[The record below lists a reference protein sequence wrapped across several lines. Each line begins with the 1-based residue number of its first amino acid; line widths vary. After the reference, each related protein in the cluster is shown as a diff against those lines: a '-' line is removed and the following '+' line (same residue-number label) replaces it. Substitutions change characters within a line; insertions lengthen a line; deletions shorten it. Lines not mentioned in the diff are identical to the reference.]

1 MHLSRYLTRFP
12 KAWGC
17 ALAALMLTAAPAA
30 HASFSVEV
38 QPAGAIPDLPD
49 PIGRAGMVA
58 GTVTENDG
66 TQSVIAAGGANF
78 PQAAP
83 GAATPEERGPK
94 TYHQDIFKLRNG
106 QWTKAGTLPAP
117 LGYAA
122 FGSVG
127 KGLAVAG
134 GHNAEGILKDALLIK
149 ADGSVEKLPPLPLPI
164 TEAAFASHGNKLFVI
179 GGRDAD
185 QPEAALNTV
194 YMLDTTPDASKM
206 KWQQL
211 PPFHGPGRI
220 LSTAAVCDST
230 LFIVGGCALSKDSS
244 GETARTYLSD
254 LIDYNMTS
262 NTPSEWG
269 AMSKEPLAGPGTPVA
284 AAAGPAPVRENSILL
299 IGGDKRGNT
308 PDASRP
314 VVQSRDILS
323 YDVIKNKWTHEGEW
337 PVGIAT
343 APAVVKGTEIMTISG
358 ETAPGVRTAVNASA
372 TAGYHFEM
380 SMVDYAV
387 LILTLIVVAIIIVS
401 AMRHGVKN
409 VSAVTDPNT
418 KPGLWA
424 WVAVIVLWFVVMLN
438 YFDRQLLSALHEPI
452 VRDIP
457 QTEAQFGMVT
467 SVFLLIYA
475 LLSPVGGFL
484 ADRYSRRLMILCSL
498 VVWSVVTWWTGH
510 AEDYT
515 SLLVARGAMGI
526 SEAFYIPAALALITD
541 YHRGSTRSI
550 ATGLHMSGIYVGM
563 AMAGFGATMASWTGW
578 RMTFALFGLIG
589 VAYAIVLIL
598 FLKDPAKAPAD
609 TALARKPSKPE
620 EKTVLIN
627 VDNDEQVI
635 KAAASKL
642 STGAVLSSLLSGRP
656 MWMLLAVVAFAGA
669 GNWFLLTWYPT
680 LLQDKYQ
687 LSSAEAGPAATLWS
701 SVAKYVAVL
710 GGAILA
716 DMWYKRNA
724 RARALVPGITFTI
737 SGPLVLLALLPGIFG
752 WDIAVPLVLMLG
764 LVATQGL
771 AQGSL
776 DATLMPVLRSHIDER
791 YSATGYGLLNLT
803 SAGVGALI
811 SFFGGW
817 FKDQGVPLTTTLAA
831 AAFLM
836 LFCGLLL
843 LMLPRPKH

>member
-1 MHLSRYLTRFP
+1 MHMTRTLTRIS
-12 KAWGC
+12 KACGS
-17 ALAALMLTAAPAA
+17 ALAALLLIAAPAA
-30 HASFSVEV
+30 DASFSVDV
-38 QPAGAIPDLPD
+38 RTSGTVPDLPD
-49 PIGRAGMVA
+49 PAGRAGMVA
-58 GTVTENDG
+58 GTVTEDDG
-66 TQSVIAAGGANF
+66 SQSVIAAGGANF

-83 GAATPEERGPK
+83 GASTPEERGPK
-94 TYHQDIFKLRNG
+94 TYYQDIFKLRNG
-106 QWTKAGTLPAP
+106 QWSKAGTLPVP

-122 FGSVG
+122 FASVG

-134 GHNAEGILKDALLIK
+134 GHNAQGILKDALLIK
-149 ADGSVEKLPPLPLPI
+149 TDGSVEKLPPLPVPV
-164 TEAAFASHGNKLFVI
+164 TEASCAAHGNKLFVI
-179 GGRDAD
+179 GGRDRE
-185 QPEAALNTV
+185 QPETALNTI
-194 YMLDTTPDASKM
+194 YMLDTTPDTDKM
-206 KWQQL
+206 KWVSL
-211 PPFHGPGRI
+211 PPFPGEGRI

-230 LFIVGGCALSKDSS
+230 LFIIGGCSLSRDNS
-244 GETARTYLSD
+244 GETSRTYLSD
-254 LIDYNMTS
+254 MIGYDMTS
-262 NTPSEWG
+262 KDPSKWG
-269 AMSKEPLAGPGTPVA
+269 SSGRQQLAGPGMPVA

-299 IGGDKRGNT
+299 IGGDKRGNS
-308 PDASRP
+308 PDPSRP
-314 VVQSRDILS
+314 VAQSRDILV
-323 YDVIKNKWTHEGEW
+323 YDVIGNTWTRQGEW

-343 APAVVKGTEIMTISG
+343 VPAVVRGSEIMTISG
-358 ETAPGVRTAVNASA
+358 ETAPGVRTPVNASA
-372 TAGYHFEM
+372 SAGYHFEM
-380 SMVDYAV
+380 STVDYAV
-387 LILTLIVVAIIIVS
+387 LILTIIVS
-401 AMRHGVKN
+401 AVRNGVKN
-409 VSAVTDPNT
+409 VASVTDPNT

-515 SLLVARGAMGI
+515 SLLIARGAMGI

-563 AMAGFGATMASWTGW
+563 AVAGFGATMASWTGW

-589 VAYAIVLIL
+589 VAYAVILIL
-598 FLKDPAKAPAD
+598 FLKDPSKAPAD
-609 TALARKPSKPE
+609 TALAKKPSEPE
-620 EKTVLIN
+620 EKTVLLN
-627 VDNDEQVI
+627 VDNDEQAI
-635 KAAASKL
+635 KEPASKL

-737 SGPLVLLALLPGIFG
+737 SGPLVVLALLPGIFG
-752 WDIAVPLVLMLG
+752 WDITVPLVLMLG

-831 AAFLM
+831 AGCLM

>member
-1 MHLSRYLTRFP
+1 MYKRQLSRD
-12 KAWGC
+12 
-17 ALAALMLTAAPAA
+17 AA
-30 HASFSVEV
+30 
-38 QPAGAIPDLPD
+38 
-49 PIGRAGMVA
+49 
-58 GTVTENDG
+58 
-66 TQSVIAAGGANF
+66 
-78 PQAAP
+78 
-83 GAATPEERGPK
+83 
-94 TYHQDIFKLRNG
+94 
-106 QWTKAGTLPAP
+106 
-117 LGYAA
+117 
-122 FGSVG
+122 
-127 KGLAVAG
+127 
-134 GHNAEGILKDALLIK
+134 
-149 ADGSVEKLPPLPLPI
+149 
-164 TEAAFASHGNKLFVI
+164 
-179 GGRDAD
+179 
-185 QPEAALNTV
+185 
-194 YMLDTTPDASKM
+194 
-206 KWQQL
+206 
-211 PPFHGPGRI
+211 
-220 LSTAAVCDST
+220 
-230 LFIVGGCALSKDSS
+230 

-254 LIDYNMTS
+254 MIGYDMTS
-262 NTPSEWG
+262 NDPAEWG
-269 AMSKEPLAGPGTPVA
+269 AAGKQQPAGPGTPVA
-284 AAAGPAPVRENSILL
+284 AAAGPAPVRENSIIL
-299 IGGDKRGNT
+299 IGGDKRGNA
-308 PDASRP
+308 PDPSKP
-314 VVQSRDILS
+314 VVQSRDILV
-323 YDVIKNKWTHEGEW
+323 YDVIGNKWTHQGEW

-343 APAVVKGTEIMTISG
+343 APAVVKGSEIMTISG
-358 ETAPGVRTAVNASA
+358 ETAPGVRTPVNASA
-372 TAGYHFEM
+372 SAGYHFEM
-380 SMVDYAV
+380 STVDYAV
-387 LILTLIVVAIIIVS
+387 LILTVIVMAIIIVS
-401 AMRHGVKN
+401 AVRNGVKN

-418 KPGLWA
+418 RPGLWA

-515 SLLVARGAMGI
+515 SLLIARGAMGI

-563 AMAGFGATMASWTGW
+563 AVAGFGATMASWTGW

-609 TALARKPSKPE
+609 TAQAKKPSEPK

-627 VDNDEQVI
+627 VDNDERAI
-635 KAAASKL
+635 KEPASNL

-716 DMWYKRNA
+716 DMWYRRNA

-737 SGPLVLLALLPGIFG
+737 SGPLVVLALLPGIFG

-831 AAFLM
+831 AGCLM
-836 LFCGLLL
+836 LLCGLLL

>member
-1 MHLSRYLTRFP
+1 MCIRDRPF
-12 KAWGC
+12 
-17 ALAALMLTAAPAA
+17 
-30 HASFSVEV
+30 
-38 QPAGAIPDLPD
+38 
-49 PIGRAGMVA
+49 
-58 GTVTENDG
+58 
-66 TQSVIAAGGANF
+66 
-78 PQAAP
+78 P
-83 GAATPEERGPK
+83 GA
-94 TYHQDIFKLRNG
+94 
-106 QWTKAGTLPAP
+106 
-117 LGYAA
+117 
-122 FGSVG
+122 
-127 KGLAVAG
+127 
-134 GHNAEGILKDALLIK
+134 
-149 ADGSVEKLPPLPLPI
+149 
-164 TEAAFASHGNKLFVI
+164 
-179 GGRDAD
+179 
-185 QPEAALNTV
+185 
-194 YMLDTTPDASKM
+194 
-206 KWQQL
+206 
-211 PPFHGPGRI
+211 GRI

-230 LFIVGGCALSKDSS
+230 LFIAGGCTLSRDAA

-254 LIDYNMTS
+254 MIGYDMTS
-262 NTPSEWG
+262 NDPAEWG
-269 AMSKEPLAGPGTPVA
+269 AAGKQQPAGPGTPVA
-284 AAAGPAPVRENSILL
+284 AAAGPAPVRENSIIL
-299 IGGDKRGNT
+299 IGGDKRGNA
-308 PDASRP
+308 PDPSKP
-314 VVQSRDILS
+314 VVQSRDILV
-323 YDVIKNKWTHEGEW
+323 YDVIGNKWTHQGEW

-343 APAVVKGTEIMTISG
+343 APAVVKGSEIMTISG
-358 ETAPGVRTAVNASA
+358 ETAPGVRTPVNASA
-372 TAGYHFEM
+372 SAGYHFEM
-380 SMVDYAV
+380 STVDYAV
-387 LILTLIVVAIIIVS
+387 LILTVIVMAIIIVS
-401 AMRHGVKN
+401 AVRNGVKN

-418 KPGLWA
+418 RPGLWA

-515 SLLVARGAMGI
+515 SLLIARGAMGI

-563 AMAGFGATMASWTGW
+563 AVAGFGATMASWTGW

-609 TALARKPSKPE
+609 TAQAKKPSEPK

-627 VDNDEQVI
+627 VDNDERAI
-635 KAAASKL
+635 KEPASNL

-716 DMWYKRNA
+716 DMWYRRNA

-737 SGPLVLLALLPGIFG
+737 SGPLVVLALLPGIFG

-831 AAFLM
+831 AGCLM
-836 LFCGLLL
+836 LLCGLLL

>member
-1 MHLSRYLTRFP
+1 MY
-12 KAWGC
+12 
-17 ALAALMLTAAPAA
+17 
-30 HASFSVEV
+30 
-38 QPAGAIPDLPD
+38 
-49 PIGRAGMVA
+49 
-58 GTVTENDG
+58 
-66 TQSVIAAGGANF
+66 
-78 PQAAP
+78 
-83 GAATPEERGPK
+83 
-94 TYHQDIFKLRNG
+94 
-106 QWTKAGTLPAP
+106 
-117 LGYAA
+117 
-122 FGSVG
+122 
-127 KGLAVAG
+127 
-134 GHNAEGILKDALLIK
+134 
-149 ADGSVEKLPPLPLPI
+149 
-164 TEAAFASHGNKLFVI
+164 
-179 GGRDAD
+179 
-185 QPEAALNTV
+185 
-194 YMLDTTPDASKM
+194 
-206 KWQQL
+206 
-211 PPFHGPGRI
+211 
-220 LSTAAVCDST
+220 
-230 LFIVGGCALSKDSS
+230 
-244 GETARTYLSD
+244 
-254 LIDYNMTS
+254 
-262 NTPSEWG
+262 
-269 AMSKEPLAGPGTPVA
+269 
-284 AAAGPAPVRENSILL
+284 
-299 IGGDKRGNT
+299 KRQ
-308 PDASRP
+308 
-314 VVQSRDILS
+314 VQSRDILV
-323 YDVIKNKWTHEGEW
+323 YDVIGNKWTHQGEW

-343 APAVVKGTEIMTISG
+343 APAVVKGSEIMTISG
-358 ETAPGVRTAVNASA
+358 ETAPGVRTPVNASA
-372 TAGYHFEM
+372 SAGYHFEM
-380 SMVDYAV
+380 STVDYAV
-387 LILTLIVVAIIIVS
+387 LILTVIVMAIIIVS
-401 AMRHGVKN
+401 AVRNGVKN

-418 KPGLWA
+418 RPGLWA

-515 SLLVARGAMGI
+515 SLLIARGAMGI

-563 AMAGFGATMASWTGW
+563 AVAGFGATMASWTGW

-609 TALARKPSKPE
+609 TAQAKKPSEPK

-627 VDNDEQVI
+627 VDNDERAI
-635 KAAASKL
+635 KEPASNL

-716 DMWYKRNA
+716 DMWYRRNA

-737 SGPLVLLALLPGIFG
+737 SGPLVVLALLPGIFG

-831 AAFLM
+831 AGCLM
-836 LFCGLLL
+836 LLCGLLL

>member
-1 MHLSRYLTRFP
+1 M
-12 KAWGC
+12 A
-17 ALAALMLTAAPAA
+17 
-30 HASFSVEV
+30 
-38 QPAGAIPDLPD
+38 
-49 PIGRAGMVA
+49 
-58 GTVTENDG
+58 
-66 TQSVIAAGGANF
+66 
-78 PQAAP
+78 
-83 GAATPEERGPK
+83 
-94 TYHQDIFKLRNG
+94 
-106 QWTKAGTLPAP
+106 
-117 LGYAA
+117 
-122 FGSVG
+122 
-127 KGLAVAG
+127 
-134 GHNAEGILKDALLIK
+134 
-149 ADGSVEKLPPLPLPI
+149 
-164 TEAAFASHGNKLFVI
+164 
-179 GGRDAD
+179 
-185 QPEAALNTV
+185 
-194 YMLDTTPDASKM
+194 
-206 KWQQL
+206 
-211 PPFHGPGRI
+211 
-220 LSTAAVCDST
+220 
-230 LFIVGGCALSKDSS
+230 
-244 GETARTYLSD
+244 
-254 LIDYNMTS
+254 
-262 NTPSEWG
+262 
-269 AMSKEPLAGPGTPVA
+269 
-284 AAAGPAPVRENSILL
+284 
-299 IGGDKRGNT
+299 
-308 PDASRP
+308 
-314 VVQSRDILS
+314 QSRDILV
-323 YDVIKNKWTHEGEW
+323 YDVIGNTWTRQGEW

-343 APAVVKGTEIMTISG
+343 VPAVVRGSEIMTISG
-358 ETAPGVRTAVNASA
+358 ETAPGVRTPVNASA
-372 TAGYHFEM
+372 SAGYHFEM
-380 SMVDYAV
+380 STVDYAV
-387 LILTLIVVAIIIVS
+387 LILTIIVLAIIIVS
-401 AMRHGVKN
+401 AVRNGVKN
-409 VSAVTDPNT
+409 VASVTDPNT

-515 SLLVARGAMGI
+515 SLLIARGAMGI

-563 AMAGFGATMASWTGW
+563 AVAGFGATMASWTGW

-589 VAYAIVLIL
+589 VAYAVILIL
-598 FLKDPAKAPAD
+598 FLKDPSKAPAD
-609 TALARKPSKPE
+609 TALAKKPSEPE
-620 EKTVLIN
+620 EKTVLLN
-627 VDNDEQVI
+627 VDNDEQAI
-635 KAAASKL
+635 KEPASKL

-737 SGPLVLLALLPGIFG
+737 SGPLVVLALLPGIFG
-752 WDIAVPLVLMLG
+752 WDITVPLVLMLG

-831 AAFLM
+831 AGCLM

>member
-1 MHLSRYLTRFP
+1 M
-12 KAWGC
+12 
-17 ALAALMLTAAPAA
+17 
-30 HASFSVEV
+30 
-38 QPAGAIPDLPD
+38 I
-49 PIGRAGMVA
+49 
-58 GTVTENDG
+58 
-66 TQSVIAAGGANF
+66 
-78 PQAAP
+78 
-83 GAATPEERGPK
+83 
-94 TYHQDIFKLRNG
+94 
-106 QWTKAGTLPAP
+106 
-117 LGYAA
+117 
-122 FGSVG
+122 
-127 KGLAVAG
+127 
-134 GHNAEGILKDALLIK
+134 LIK
-149 ADGSVEKLPPLPLPI
+149 LFE
-164 TEAAFASHGNKLFVI
+164 NKLFVI
-179 GGRDAD
+179 GGRDSD
-185 QPEAALNTV
+185 QPEAALNTI
-194 YMLDTTPDASKM
+194 YMLDTTPDTAKM
-206 KWQQL
+206 KWASL
-211 PPFHGPGRI
+211 PPFPGAGRI

-230 LFIVGGCALSKDSS
+230 LFIAGGCTLSRDAA

-254 LIDYNMTS
+254 MIGYDMTS
-262 NTPSEWG
+262 NDPAEWG
-269 AMSKEPLAGPGTPVA
+269 AAGKQQPAGPGTPVA
-284 AAAGPAPVRENSILL
+284 AAAGPAPVRENSIIL
-299 IGGDKRGNT
+299 IGGDKRGNA
-308 PDASRP
+308 PDPSKP
-314 VVQSRDILS
+314 VVQSRDILV
-323 YDVIKNKWTHEGEW
+323 YDVIGNKWTHQGEW

-343 APAVVKGTEIMTISG
+343 APAVVKGSEIMTISG
-358 ETAPGVRTAVNASA
+358 ETAPGVRTPVNASA
-372 TAGYHFEM
+372 SAGYHFEM
-380 SMVDYAV
+380 STVDYAV
-387 LILTLIVVAIIIVS
+387 LILTVIVMAIIIVS
-401 AMRHGVKN
+401 AVRNGVKN

-418 KPGLWA
+418 RPGLWA

-515 SLLVARGAMGI
+515 SLLIARGAMGI

-563 AMAGFGATMASWTGW
+563 AVAGFGATMASWTGW

-609 TALARKPSKPE
+609 TAQAKKPSEPK

-627 VDNDEQVI
+627 VDNDERAI
-635 KAAASKL
+635 KEPASNL

-656 MWMLLAVVAFAGA
+656 MWILLAVVAFAGA

-716 DMWYKRNA
+716 DMWYRRNA

-737 SGPLVLLALLPGIFG
+737 SGPLVVLALLPGIFG

-831 AAFLM
+831 AGCLM
-836 LFCGLLL
+836 LLCGLLL

>member
-1 MHLSRYLTRFP
+1 
-12 KAWGC
+12 
-17 ALAALMLTAAPAA
+17 
-30 HASFSVEV
+30 
-38 QPAGAIPDLPD
+38 
-49 PIGRAGMVA
+49 
-58 GTVTENDG
+58 
-66 TQSVIAAGGANF
+66 
-78 PQAAP
+78 
-83 GAATPEERGPK
+83 
-94 TYHQDIFKLRNG
+94 
-106 QWTKAGTLPAP
+106 
-117 LGYAA
+117 
-122 FGSVG
+122 
-127 KGLAVAG
+127 
-134 GHNAEGILKDALLIK
+134 
-149 ADGSVEKLPPLPLPI
+149 
-164 TEAAFASHGNKLFVI
+164 
-179 GGRDAD
+179 
-185 QPEAALNTV
+185 
-194 YMLDTTPDASKM
+194 MLDTTPDTAKM
-206 KWQQL
+206 KWASL
-211 PPFHGPGRI
+211 PPFPGAGRI

-230 LFIVGGCALSKDSS
+230 LFIAGGCTLSRDAA

-254 LIDYNMTS
+254 MIGYDMTS
-262 NTPSEWG
+262 NDPAEWG
-269 AMSKEPLAGPGTPVA
+269 AAGKQQPAGPGTPVA
-284 AAAGPAPVRENSILL
+284 AAAGPAPVRENSIIL
-299 IGGDKRGNT
+299 IGGDKRGNA
-308 PDASRP
+308 PDPSKP
-314 VVQSRDILS
+314 VVQSRDILV
-323 YDVIKNKWTHEGEW
+323 YDVIGNKWTHQGEW

-343 APAVVKGTEIMTISG
+343 APAVVKGSEIMTISG
-358 ETAPGVRTAVNASA
+358 ETAPGVRTPVNASA
-372 TAGYHFEM
+372 SAGYHFEM
-380 SMVDYAV
+380 STVDYAV
-387 LILTLIVVAIIIVS
+387 LILTVIVMAIIIVS
-401 AMRHGVKN
+401 AVRNGVKN

-418 KPGLWA
+418 RPGLWA

-515 SLLVARGAMGI
+515 SLLIARGAMGI

-563 AMAGFGATMASWTGW
+563 AVAGFGATMASWTGW

-609 TALARKPSKPE
+609 TAQAKKPSEPK

-627 VDNDEQVI
+627 VDNDERAI
-635 KAAASKL
+635 KEPASNL

-716 DMWYKRNA
+716 DMWYRRNA

-737 SGPLVLLALLPGIFG
+737 SGPLVVLALLPGIFG

-831 AAFLM
+831 AGCLM
-836 LFCGLLL
+836 LLCGLLL

>member
-1 MHLSRYLTRFP
+1 MPSLHSLTRFSRSWR
-12 KAWGC
+12 A
-17 ALAALMLTAAPAA
+17 ALAALVLAASPAA
-30 HASFSVEV
+30 LASFSVEP
-38 QPAGAIPDLPD
+38 QPSGSIPALPD
-49 PIGRAGMVA
+49 PIGRAGMAA
-58 GTVTENDG
+58 GTVTEQDG

-78 PQAAP
+78 PHAVP
-83 GAATPEERGPK
+83 GASTPEERGPK
-94 TYHQDIFKLRNG
+94 TYHQDIFKLSNG
-106 QWTKAGTLPAP
+106 QWTKAGSLPVP

-122 FGSVG
+122 CASVD
-127 KGLAVAG
+127 KGVVLAG
-134 GHNAEGILKDALLIK
+134 GHNDAGILQDTLLIK
-149 ADGSVEKLPPLPLPI
+149 ADGSVEKLPPLPRPV
-164 TEAAFASHGNKLFVI
+164 TEAAFAGAGNKLFVI
-179 GGRDAD
+179 GGRDTD
-185 QPEAALNTV
+185 QPEQALNTV
-194 YMLDTTPDASKM
+194 YMLDTTPDTANMVWKA
-206 KWQQL
+206 L
-211 PPFHGPGRI
+211 PPFQGPGRI
-220 LSTAAVCDST
+220 LSTAAYSDGT
-230 LFIVGGCALSKDSS
+230 LFIIGGCTLSRNTS

-254 LIDYNMTS
+254 LIDYDMGS
-262 NTPSEWG
+262 KDPAQWG
-269 AMSKEPLAGPGTPVA
+269 RMKQQRTGPGTTVA
-284 AAAGPAPVRENSILL
+284 AAAGPAPVRENTIIL

-308 PDASRP
+308 PDPSSP
-314 VVQSRDILS
+314 VVQSRDILT
-323 YDVIKNKWTHEGEW
+323 YDIIKDEWSRQGEW

-343 APAVVKGTEIMTISG
+343 APTVTRGYEIMTISG
-358 ETAPGVRTAVNASA
+358 ETAPGERTAVNAIAS
-372 TAGYHFEM
+372 AGYHFEM
-380 SMVDYAV
+380 STIDYTV
-387 LILTLIVVAIIIVS
+387 LILTLLVLAIIIIS
-401 AMRHGVKN
+401 AVRNGIKN
-409 VSAVTDPNT
+409 ISAVTDPNT

-424 WVAVIVLWFVVMLN
+424 WVAVVVLWFVVMLN

-515 SLLVARGAMGI
+515 SLLIARGAMGI

-563 AMAGFGATMASWTGW
+563 AVAGYGATMASWTGW
-578 RMTFALFGLIG
+578 RMTFALFGLVG

-598 FLKDPAKAPAD
+598 FLKDPGKAPAD
-609 TALARKPSKPE
+609 TARAGKKAGPE

-627 VDNDEQVI
+627 VDNDEQAVREP
-635 KAAASKL
+635 ASNL
-642 STGAVLSSLLSGRP
+642 STGAVLSSLLNGRP

-687 LSSAEAGPAATLWS
+687 ISSAEAGPAATLWS
-701 SVAKYVAVL
+701 SVAKYIAVL

-716 DMWYKRNA
+716 DMWYKHNT
-724 RARALVPGITFTI
+724 RARALVPGIAFSV
-737 SGPLVLLALLPGIFG
+737 SGPLVVLALLPGIFG

-831 AAFLM
+831 AGCLM

-843 LMLPRPKH
+843 LMLPRPRH

>member
-1 MHLSRYLTRFP
+1 MRRTR
-12 KAWGC
+12 
-17 ALAALMLTAAPAA
+17 
-30 HASFSVEV
+30 
-38 QPAGAIPDLPD
+38 
-49 PIGRAGMVA
+49 
-58 GTVTENDG
+58 
-66 TQSVIAAGGANF
+66 
-78 PQAAP
+78 
-83 GAATPEERGPK
+83 
-94 TYHQDIFKLRNG
+94 
-106 QWTKAGTLPAP
+106 
-117 LGYAA
+117 
-122 FGSVG
+122 
-127 KGLAVAG
+127 
-134 GHNAEGILKDALLIK
+134 
-149 ADGSVEKLPPLPLPI
+149 
-164 TEAAFASHGNKLFVI
+164 
-179 GGRDAD
+179 
-185 QPEAALNTV
+185 
-194 YMLDTTPDASKM
+194 
-206 KWQQL
+206 
-211 PPFHGPGRI
+211 
-220 LSTAAVCDST
+220 
-230 LFIVGGCALSKDSS
+230 
-244 GETARTYLSD
+244 
-254 LIDYNMTS
+254 
-262 NTPSEWG
+262 PS
-269 AMSKEPLAGPGTPVA
+269 
-284 AAAGPAPVRENSILL
+284 
-299 IGGDKRGNT
+299 
-308 PDASRP
+308 P
-314 VVQSRDILS
+314 VVQSRDILV
-323 YDVIKNKWTHEGEW
+323 YDVIGNKWTHQGEW

-343 APAVVKGTEIMTISG
+343 APAVVKGSEIMTISG
-358 ETAPGVRTAVNASA
+358 ETAPGVRTPVNASA
-372 TAGYHFEM
+372 SAGYHFEM
-380 SMVDYAV
+380 STVDYAV
-387 LILTLIVVAIIIVS
+387 LILTVIVMAIIIVS
-401 AMRHGVKN
+401 AVRNGVKN

-418 KPGLWA
+418 RPGLWA

-515 SLLVARGAMGI
+515 SLLIARGAMGI

-563 AMAGFGATMASWTGW
+563 AVAGFGATMASWTGW

-609 TALARKPSKPE
+609 TAQAKKPSEPK

-627 VDNDEQVI
+627 VDNDERAI
-635 KAAASKL
+635 KEPASNL

-716 DMWYKRNA
+716 DMWYRRNA

-737 SGPLVLLALLPGIFG
+737 SGPLVVLALLPGIFG

-831 AAFLM
+831 AGCLM
-836 LFCGLLL
+836 LLCGLLL

>member
-1 MHLSRYLTRFP
+1 MHMTRTLTRIS
-12 KAWGC
+12 KACGS
-17 ALAALMLTAAPAA
+17 ALAALLLIAAPAA
-30 HASFSVEV
+30 DASFSVDV
-38 QPAGAIPDLPD
+38 RTSGTVPD
-49 PIGRAGMVA
+49 PAGRAGMVA
-58 GTVTENDG
+58 GTVTEDDG
-66 TQSVIAAGGANF
+66 SQSVIAAGGANF

-83 GAATPEERGPK
+83 GASTPEERGPK
-94 TYHQDIFKLRNG
+94 TYYQDIFKLRNG
-106 QWTKAGTLPAP
+106 QWSKAGTLPVP

-122 FGSVG
+122 FASVG

-134 GHNAEGILKDALLIK
+134 GHNAQGILKDALLIK
-149 ADGSVEKLPPLPLPI
+149 TDGSVEKLPPLPVPV
-164 TEAAFASHGNKLFVI
+164 TEASCAAHGNKLFVI
-179 GGRDAD
+179 GGRDRE
-185 QPEAALNTV
+185 QPETALNTI
-194 YMLDTTPDASKM
+194 YMLDTTPDTDKM
-206 KWQQL
+206 KWVSL
-211 PPFHGPGRI
+211 PPFPGEGRI

-230 LFIVGGCALSKDSS
+230 LFIIGGCSLSRDNS
-244 GETARTYLSD
+244 GETSRTYLSD
-254 LIDYNMTS
+254 MIGYDMTS
-262 NTPSEWG
+262 KDPSKWG
-269 AMSKEPLAGPGTPVA
+269 SSGRQQLAGPGMPVA

-299 IGGDKRGNT
+299 IGGDKRGNS
-308 PDASRP
+308 PDPSRP
-314 VVQSRDILS
+314 VAQSRDILV
-323 YDVIKNKWTHEGEW
+323 YDVIGNTWTRQGEW

-343 APAVVKGTEIMTISG
+343 VPAVVRGSEIMTISG
-358 ETAPGVRTAVNASA
+358 ETAPGVRTPVNASA
-372 TAGYHFEM
+372 SAGYHFEM
-380 SMVDYAV
+380 STVDYAV
-387 LILTLIVVAIIIVS
+387 LILTIIVLAIIIVS
-401 AMRHGVKN
+401 AVRNGVKN
-409 VSAVTDPNT
+409 VASVTDPNT

-515 SLLVARGAMGI
+515 SLLIARGAMGI

-563 AMAGFGATMASWTGW
+563 AVAGFGATMASWTGW

-589 VAYAIVLIL
+589 VAYAVILIL
-598 FLKDPAKAPAD
+598 FLKDPPKAPAD
-609 TALARKPSKPE
+609 TAQAKKPSVPE
-620 EKTVLIN
+620 KKTVLLN
-627 VDNDEQVI
+627 VDNDEQTI
-635 KAAASKL
+635 KEPSSKL

-716 DMWYKRNA
+716 DMWYRRNA

-737 SGPLVLLALLPGIFG
+737 SGPLVVLALLPGIFG
-752 WDIAVPLVLMLG
+752 WDITVPLVLMLG

-831 AAFLM
+831 AGCLM

>member
-1 MHLSRYLTRFP
+1 M
-12 KAWGC
+12 
-17 ALAALMLTAAPAA
+17 
-30 HASFSVEV
+30 
-38 QPAGAIPDLPD
+38 
-49 PIGRAGMVA
+49 IGY
-58 GTVTENDG
+58 D
-66 TQSVIAAGGANF
+66 
-78 PQAAP
+78 
-83 GAATPEERGPK
+83 
-94 TYHQDIFKLRNG
+94 
-106 QWTKAGTLPAP
+106 
-117 LGYAA
+117 
-122 FGSVG
+122 
-127 KGLAVAG
+127 
-134 GHNAEGILKDALLIK
+134 
-149 ADGSVEKLPPLPLPI
+149 
-164 TEAAFASHGNKLFVI
+164 
-179 GGRDAD
+179 
-185 QPEAALNTV
+185 
-194 YMLDTTPDASKM
+194 
-206 KWQQL
+206 
-211 PPFHGPGRI
+211 
-220 LSTAAVCDST
+220 
-230 LFIVGGCALSKDSS
+230 
-244 GETARTYLSD
+244 
-254 LIDYNMTS
+254 MTS
-262 NTPSEWG
+262 NDPAEWG
-269 AMSKEPLAGPGTPVA
+269 AAGKQQPAGPGTPVA
-284 AAAGPAPVRENSILL
+284 AAAGPAPVRENSIIL
-299 IGGDKRGNT
+299 IGGDKRGNA
-308 PDASRP
+308 PDPSKP
-314 VVQSRDILS
+314 VVQSRDILV
-323 YDVIKNKWTHEGEW
+323 YDVIGNKWTHQGEW

-343 APAVVKGTEIMTISG
+343 APAVVKGSEIMTISG
-358 ETAPGVRTAVNASA
+358 ETAPGVRTPVNASA
-372 TAGYHFEM
+372 SAGYHFKM
-380 SMVDYAV
+380 STVDYAV
-387 LILTLIVVAIIIVS
+387 LILTVIVMAIIIVS
-401 AMRHGVKN
+401 AVRNGVKN

-418 KPGLWA
+418 RPGLWA

-515 SLLVARGAMGI
+515 SLLIARGAMGI

-563 AMAGFGATMASWTGW
+563 AVAGFGATMASWTGW

-609 TALARKPSKPE
+609 TAQAKKPSEPK

-627 VDNDEQVI
+627 VDNDERAI
-635 KAAASKL
+635 KEPASNL

-716 DMWYKRNA
+716 DMWYRRNA

-737 SGPLVLLALLPGIFG
+737 SGPLVVLALLPGIFG

-831 AAFLM
+831 AGCLM
-836 LFCGLLL
+836 LLCGLLL

>member
-1 MHLSRYLTRFP
+1 M
-12 KAWGC
+12 
-17 ALAALMLTAAPAA
+17 
-30 HASFSVEV
+30 
-38 QPAGAIPDLPD
+38 
-49 PIGRAGMVA
+49 IGY
-58 GTVTENDG
+58 D
-66 TQSVIAAGGANF
+66 
-78 PQAAP
+78 
-83 GAATPEERGPK
+83 
-94 TYHQDIFKLRNG
+94 
-106 QWTKAGTLPAP
+106 
-117 LGYAA
+117 
-122 FGSVG
+122 
-127 KGLAVAG
+127 
-134 GHNAEGILKDALLIK
+134 
-149 ADGSVEKLPPLPLPI
+149 
-164 TEAAFASHGNKLFVI
+164 
-179 GGRDAD
+179 
-185 QPEAALNTV
+185 
-194 YMLDTTPDASKM
+194 
-206 KWQQL
+206 
-211 PPFHGPGRI
+211 
-220 LSTAAVCDST
+220 
-230 LFIVGGCALSKDSS
+230 
-244 GETARTYLSD
+244 
-254 LIDYNMTS
+254 MTS
-262 NTPSEWG
+262 NDPAEWG
-269 AMSKEPLAGPGTPVA
+269 AAGKQQPAGPGTPVA
-284 AAAGPAPVRENSILL
+284 AAAGPAPVRENSIIL
-299 IGGDKRGNT
+299 IGGDKRGNA
-308 PDASRP
+308 PDPSKP
-314 VVQSRDILS
+314 VVQSRDILV
-323 YDVIKNKWTHEGEW
+323 YDVIGNKWTHQGEW

-343 APAVVKGTEIMTISG
+343 APAVVKGSEIMTISG
-358 ETAPGVRTAVNASA
+358 ETAPGVRTPVNASA
-372 TAGYHFEM
+372 SAGYHFEM
-380 SMVDYAV
+380 STVDYAV
-387 LILTLIVVAIIIVS
+387 LILTVIVMAIIIVS
-401 AMRHGVKN
+401 AVRNGVKN

-418 KPGLWA
+418 RPGLWA

-515 SLLVARGAMGI
+515 SLLIARGAMGI

-563 AMAGFGATMASWTGW
+563 AVAGFGATMASWTGW

-609 TALARKPSKPE
+609 TAQAKKPSEPK

-627 VDNDEQVI
+627 VDNDERAI
-635 KAAASKL
+635 KEPASNL

-716 DMWYKRNA
+716 DMWYRRNA

-737 SGPLVLLALLPGIFG
+737 SGPLVVLALLPGIFG

-831 AAFLM
+831 AGCLM
-836 LFCGLLL
+836 LLCGLLL